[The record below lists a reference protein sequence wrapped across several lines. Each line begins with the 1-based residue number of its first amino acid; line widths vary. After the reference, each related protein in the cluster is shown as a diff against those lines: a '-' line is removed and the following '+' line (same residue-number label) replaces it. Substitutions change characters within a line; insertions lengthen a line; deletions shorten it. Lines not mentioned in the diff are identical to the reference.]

1 MEKYNELKAMV
12 EAMEADFKKFYEDS
26 NNAAGTRVRKGM
38 LELKKFADATRKNVQ
53 EIKNAG

>member
-12 EAMEADFKKFYEDS
+12 EAMEADFKKFYDDK

-38 LELKKFADATRKNVQ
+38 LDLKKFADDTRKNVQ
-53 EIKNAG
+53 EIKNA